1 MSEYVTVE
9 TEATDNP
16 DVLVIYINQPLT
28 MDDEEIYDSAEAAE
42 EDGSPLVQAVVF
54 AVDGIAA
61 LTVRPDHMVITRQP
75 DAIWEVLVDD
85 LRDALRD
92 FFL

>member
-1 MSEYVTVE
+1 MSEYVIIE

-16 DVLVIYINQPLT
+16 DVRVLHINQPLT
-28 MDDEEIYDSAEAAE
+28 LEDEEVYDSVQAAE

-61 LTVRPDHMVITRQP
+61 LTVRPDYMVITRQP

-85 LRDALRD
+85 MRDALRD